1 MAYCHWPR
9 VVPSYSKKRAFI
21 FNKTVRWTGNPLV
34 SKVSSVNSYNLMRA
48 CGYMSCF
55 PKEFTKELKF
65 GSVPVELCHTHTYM
79 LSSGVEKEEREITSS
94 VLKILGNIS
103 VQPKFVF
110 VDGQPGGDRKLKDS
124 CKKLRDE
131 FPELI
136 ITAGNVSNPN
146 TAYELVYSCG
156 ANIVDIQNENC
167 VYAVQTS
174 GGLVMA
180 DSFLLQ
186 ISSDFIMYDFE
197 KNPLEEE

>member
-1 MAYCHWPR
+1 
-9 VVPSYSKKRAFI
+9 
-21 FNKTVRWTGNPLV
+21 
-34 SKVSSVNSYNLMRA
+34 
-48 CGYMSCF
+48 
-55 PKEFTKELKF
+55 
-65 GSVPVELCHTHTYM
+65 M
-79 LSSGVEKEEREITSS
+79 LSSGVEKEEQEITSS

-110 VDGQPGGDRKLKDS
+110 VDGQPGEDRKLRDS
-124 CKKLRDE
+124 CKKLRE
-131 FPELI
+131 KFPELI

-167 VYAVQTS
+167 VYAVHAS